1 MPALLDDDE
10 IRASL
15 EALPGWDRDDQA
27 LVKRVPLADDQHDAV
42 ERQVAAVADGLDH
55 HPEVSRDFGSL
66 TFRLWT
72 HSAGGITAKD
82 VELAGAIDQVLSGS
96 TQQ

>member
-1 MPALLDDDE
+1 MPALLGDE
-10 IRASL
+10 DITAAL

-27 LVKRVPLADDQHDAV
+27 LVRRVPLADDQHDAV
-42 ERQVAAVADGLDH
+42 EQQVARVADELDH
-55 HPEVSRDFGSL
+55 HPEISRDFGAL

-72 HSAGGITAKD
+72 HSAGGVTAKD
-82 VELAGAIDQVLSGS
+82 VELAGRIDQVLSGS

>member
-1 MPALLDDDE
+1 MPALLDDDQ
-10 IRASL
+10 IRTAL

-27 LVKRVPLADDQHDAV
+27 LVKRVPVADEQHDAV
-42 ERQVAAVADGLDH
+42 EQQVAAVADGLDH
-55 HPEVSRDFGSL
+55 HPEVSRDFGAL

-82 VELAGAIDQVLSGS
+82 VELAGALDQVLSGS

>member
-10 IRASL
+10 IRTALDS
-15 EALPGWDRDDQA
+15 LPGWERDDQA
-27 LVKRVPLADDQHDAV
+27 LVKRVPLADDQHEAV
-42 ERQVAAVADGLDH
+42 ESQIGSVADRLDH
-55 HPEVSRDFGSL
+55 HPEISRDFGAL

-96 TQQ
+96 TQE

>member
-10 IRASL
+10 IRAAL

-42 ERQVAAVADGLDH
+42 ESQVAAVADELDH
-55 HPEVSRDFGSL
+55 HPEVSRDFGAL

-82 VELAGAIDQVLSGS
+82 VELAGRIDQVLSGS
-96 TQQ
+96 VQE